1 MRGTPLSAVA
11 LSLLLLLPGCISPFG
26 DQQEQEIGT
35 NCQEEPSTEGC
46 FEDVITEDDC
56 TSLQVFAGDYCRTML
71 RPELLDFGVPSISL
85 EVGEEMQP
93 LTPSFVGDAPSN
105 WAVNPTFPEGIYM
118 HPDTGVISGNPSVES
133 NSMAFTIIASNA
145 AGQTAE
151 RIRIEVLA
159 TPPGQIQYPQEL
171 LQCTIGEG
179 CTLPAPSLSGG
190 EPSSWTA
197 SPSLPFGLGI
207 LPDGTVSGTTN
218 SASDSNHTI
227 SAHNSGGT
235 ASTSIRVISLPPAPA
250 SLDYG
255 SQGFIL
261 TYGAPFSI
269 IPSFSGGDPSLWQAT
284 PDLPEG
290 LTLAEKWGN
299 FRSRTNTAGSRN
311 LFHHGNKLRRV
322 GRDTRLIHCH
332 RPPDL
337 GSFLPD
343 FGIPTICR
351 GINWDR
357 YPSLGRGQP
366 DLLGGLPSTA
376 QWLRVRSSD
385 RVN

>member
-56 TSLQVFAGDYCRTML
+56 TPLQVFVGDYCRTML

-179 CTLPAPSLSGG
+179 CTLTAPSLSGG

-235 ASTSIRVISLPPAPA
+235 ASTSIRVISLPPAPS

-255 SQGFIL
+255 SQEFIL
-261 TYGAPFSI
+261 TYGAQFSI
-269 IPSFSGGDPSLWQAT
+269 IPSF
-284 PDLPEG
+284 
-290 LTLAEKWGN
+290 
-299 FRSRTNTAGSRN
+299 R
-311 LFHHGNKLRRV
+311 
-322 GRDTRLIHCH
+322 
-332 RPPDL
+332 
-337 GSFLPD
+337 
-343 FGIPTICR
+343 
-351 GINWDR
+351 
-357 YPSLGRGQP
+357 
-366 DLLGGLPSTA
+366 
-376 QWLRVRSSD
+376 
-385 RVN
+385 